1 MLLNRQTLHSST
13 FRCLDLTAVFI
24 FSKSTFFNVLTKS
37 QAVAENF
44 PFCTIDPN
52 ESRVPIPDERY
63 DFLCQ
68 FHKPARYE
76 VSSFPYY
83 SHFRSVVSDSP
94 LAIGMRKRIPMLL
107 TCSCELLDCFSASF
121 KEEPKHLSSPGY
133 HTYSWKLLKQV
144 QFRFPALC
152 CILDIP

>member
-1 MLLNRQTLHSST
+1 MLLNQQTLRSTT
-13 FRCLDLTAVFI
+13 FRCPDLTAVFI

-37 QAVAENF
+37 QAAAENF

-94 LAIGMRKRIPMLL
+94 LAIGMRKHIPMLMKR
-107 TCSCELLDCFSASF
+107 SWELSDCCSASF
-121 KEEPKHLSSPGY
+121 KEKLKHLPSPGY
-133 HTYSWKLLKQV
+133 HTYSQKLLN
-144 QFRFPALC
+144 LC
-152 CILDIP
+152 CI